1 MITKSSPRAPARSR
15 NAPSG
20 RPKRPADQRT
30 AAGPSPAP
38 RFRPIHTRRAFEEIC
53 ERIREQLALGL
64 LKPGDKLPP
73 ERDLAQ
79 QLGVSRNVLREA
91 LRSLEMAGV
100 LRLLKGVKGGAFIQE
115 GDTSRMNDVMRDML
129 SLGTISVRELSEA
142 RVHVLD
148 LVVGLACDHARQ
160 SDLDTL
166 EANIERTELAT
177 KEGRLLDRVEC
188 SREFYKLL
196 AASTGNK
203 VIAMIVDSVT
213 EIHMRFV
220 YAKVASS
227 GVAMSRLAER
237 RRQLLSA
244 IASRNA
250 SSARRLMRTHL
261 EAVQRMLEQDPGAMS
276 LHVALAEV
284 QPGMPR

>member
-1 MITKSSPRAPARSR
+1 MPRQ
-15 NAPSG
+15 
-20 RPKRPADQRT
+20 PKPGSVERRDRLPDLRG
-30 AAGPSPAP
+30 AGASATP

-53 ERIREQLALGL
+53 ERIREQLALGV

-100 LRLLKGVKGGAFIQE
+100 LRLRKGVKGGAFVRE
-115 GDTSRMNDVMRDML
+115 GDTGRMNLVMRDML

-142 RVHVLD
+142 RIDVLD
-148 LVVGLACDHARQ
+148 LVVRLACAHGKQADF
-160 SDLDTL
+160 DTL

-177 KEGRLLDRVEC
+177 REGRLLDRVEC

-196 AASTGNK
+196 AVATGNK
-203 VIAMIVDSVT
+203 VIAMILDAVT

-220 YAKVASS
+220 YAKVVSS
-227 GVAMSRLAER
+227 GVAMARLTETR
-237 RRQLLSA
+237 RKFLVALRA
-244 IASRNA
+244 RNA
-250 SSARRLMRTHL
+250 TTAARLMRAHL
-261 EAVQRMLEQDPGAMS
+261 ESVQRMLEQDPGAMS
-276 LHVALAEV
+276 LQVALAEM
-284 QPGMPR
+284 QPGMRP

>member
-1 MITKSSPRAPARSR
+1 VT
-15 NAPSG
+15 
-20 RPKRPADQRT
+20 
-30 AAGPSPAP
+30 
-38 RFRPIHTRRAFEEIC
+38 FRPIHTRRAFEEIC
-53 ERIREQLALGL
+53 ERIREQLALGV

-91 LRSLEMAGV
+91 LRTLEMAGV
-100 LRLLKGVKGGAFIQE
+100 LRLQKGVKGGAFVQE

-142 RVHVLD
+142 RIHVLD
-148 LVVGLACDHARQ
+148 LVVRLACANARQ
-160 SDLDTL
+160 SDFEAL
-166 EANIERTELAT
+166 EANIARTELAT
-177 KEGRLLDRVEC
+177 GEGRLLDRVEC

-196 AASTGNK
+196 ASATRNK

-227 GVAMSRLAER
+227 GAATPRLAEKR
-237 RRQLLSA
+237 HQFLSA
-244 IASRNA
+244 LR
-250 SSARRLMRTHL
+250 ARDVVAAARLMRIHL
-261 EAVQRMLEQDPGAMS
+261 ESVQRMLEQDPGSMS
-276 LHVALAEV
+276 LHVALAEM
-284 QPGMPR
+284 QPGVRR

>member
-1 MITKSSPRAPARSR
+1 MTTSSPRTPARPRPTALNRRDRASDHR
-15 NAPSG
+15 AAAAPT
-20 RPKRPADQRT
+20 PLK
-30 AAGPSPAP
+30 
-38 RFRPIHTRRAFEEIC
+38 FRPIHTRRAFEEIC
-53 ERIREQLALGL
+53 QRIREQLALGV

-100 LRLLKGVKGGAFIQE
+100 LRLQKGVKGGAFIRE
-115 GDTSRMNDVMRDML
+115 GDTSRMNGVMQDML

-142 RVHVLD
+142 RIHVID
-148 LVVGLACDHARQ
+148 LVVRLACANARQ
-160 SDLDTL
+160 ADLQAL

-177 KEGRLLDRVEC
+177 REGRLLDRVEC

-196 AASTGNK
+196 ASATGNK

-220 YAKVASS
+220 YAKAASS
-227 GVAMSRLAER
+227 GVAMPRLVEK
-237 RRQLLSA
+237 RRQFLSTLRA
-244 IASRNA
+244 RNV
-250 SSARRLMRTHL
+250 SAAARLMRAHL
-261 EAVQRMLEQDPGAMS
+261 ESVQRMLEQDPGAMS

-284 QPGMPR
+284 QPGIRR